1 MTLDVTFT
9 SRPSW
14 MGDNV
19 GDDDGTS
26 RTPHISLPALPA
38 LPALRSPIVARPVC
52 LSFRV
57 QCRENNV

>member
-1 MTLDVTFT
+1 MALDVTFT
-9 SRPSW
+9 SRPSY

-38 LPALRSPIVARPVC
+38 LPALLGLPCATVCQGPV
-52 LSFRV
+52 
-57 QCRENNV
+57 